1 MRPGS
6 LASPAESQNQ
16 TCLFLTLLASSAWN
30 SLSRI
35 SHYFSLLELSR
46 PAFSLIVSLFS
57 RVAVQGHESPVSI
70 YSLFAERFCAMI
82 WFWIGSGRDS
92 QSPGFVT
99 SVWGNPMPV
108 VTGSPRNLTAVL
120 SISYVDP
127 PLSMPTHISPI
138 RKALHR
144 GMKTQTSLQYRY
156 NDNHHHH
163 HHSKYLEVPI
173 VCLFRKHVSC
183 FRTCTSSVLAS
194 CQTGNEIPSTRK
206 RRLVID
212 RRFVSGARGIV
223 RFGCLDRQI
232 DHWLESGRQI
242 LPAGT
247 RTASR
252 YSVYTALTLACAVQ
266 MWSRLC
272 CALAHIP
279 SHFASIPSISSNT
292 MKHFS

>member
-1 MRPGS
+1 
-6 LASPAESQNQ
+6 
-16 TCLFLTLLASSAWN
+16 
-30 SLSRI
+30 
-35 SHYFSLLELSR
+35 
-46 PAFSLIVSLFS
+46 
-57 RVAVQGHESPVSI
+57 
-70 YSLFAERFCAMI
+70 
-82 WFWIGSGRDS
+82 
-92 QSPGFVT
+92 
-99 SVWGNPMPV
+99 MPV
-108 VTGSPRNLTAVL
+108 VTGSSRNLTAVDRSHT
-120 SISYVDP
+120 SIRRFQCS
-127 PLSMPTHISPI
+127 SHISNPESTSSRNENIKKPRVPI
-138 RKALHR
+138 
-144 GMKTQTSLQYRY
+144 
-156 NDNHHHH
+156 HHHH
-163 HHSKYLEVPI
+163 HHSKYLEVPT
-173 VCLFRKHVSC
+173 VWLFRYHVLR

-212 RRFVSGARGIV
+212 RRFVSGARGIA
-223 RFGCLDRQI
+223 RFGCLDRNI

-279 SHFASIPSISSNT
+279 SHFASIPSISNNT